1 MDIRTVDLNLL
12 LAFDAMLEHRSVTR
26 AGEAIGLS
34 QPAMSAAVARL
45 RTLFDDPLFV
55 KTGAQMQPTAR
66 AQALAEPVRRVVQT
80 IRSEIL
86 RPGGFDPARSER
98 TFTLI
103 TPDIGEMQFVP
114 PLLARLAAQA
124 PGVRLNV
131 VSRPRTAAA
140 DALAS
145 GAADLAIGYFP
156 DLKGAGFFQQKLFDN
171 RHVCI
176 VRRDHPRAGDGTI
189 HLDDYLALGHVVVR
203 PDGREHV
210 YEQHLERRGIDRKV
224 VLQLSHFMSLLPVIE
239 GSDLLA
245 TVPMDLAQICQR
257 YAQVRILESPISAPA
272 IPVHQFWHRR
282 AHKDAAGVWL
292 RAQVA
297 TLFGRASA
305 DS

>member
-1 MDIRTVDLNLL
+1 MDIRHTDLNLL
-12 LAFDAMLEHRSVTR
+12 LAFDAMLTHHNVTR

-34 QPAMSAAVARL
+34 QPAMSAALSRL
-45 RTLFDDPLFV
+45 RTLFGDPLFV
-55 KTGAQMQPTAR
+55 KTGAVMQPTAR
-66 AQALAEPVRRVVQT
+66 AEALAEPVQRVVRT
-80 IRSEIL
+80 IRGEIL
-86 RPGGFDPARSER
+86 QPGDFTPARSTR

-114 PLLARLAAQA
+114 PLLERLSGPSGLA

-176 VRRDHPRAGDGTI
+176 VRRDHPQVPGTTI
-189 HLDDYLALGHVVVR
+189 GLDDYMRLRHVVVH

-210 YEQHLERRGIDRKV
+210 FEQHLARQGLQREV
-224 VLQLSHFMSLLPVIE
+224 VLELSHFMSLLPIVE
-239 GSDLLA
+239 RSDLVA
-245 TVPMDLAQICQR
+245 TVPLDLAQICQR
-257 YAQVRILESPISAPA
+257 YASIRIVEAPLA
-272 IPVHQFWHRR
+272 CPEIPVRQFWHRR
-282 AHKDAAGVWL
+282 AHRDAGNLWL
-292 RAQVA
+292 RMQIQG
-297 TLFGRASA
+297 LFVRP
-305 DS
+305 